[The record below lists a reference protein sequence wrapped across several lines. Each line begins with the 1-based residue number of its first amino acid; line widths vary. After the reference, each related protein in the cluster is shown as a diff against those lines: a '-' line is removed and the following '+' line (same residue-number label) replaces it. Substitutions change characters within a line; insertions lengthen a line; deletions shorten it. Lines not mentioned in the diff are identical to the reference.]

1 MSNTPSAPAPQANNP
16 RFLACLVETLKW
28 EGGYSNNPADP
39 GGPTMKGII
48 QREYDAWRKARGLPS
63 RDVRHIGDAEV
74 ATIYHDEYWVKAGC
88 GELPAGLDL
97 GVFDAAVNNGV
108 HRALSWLPVAS
119 SDAGKSAPQNGAP
132 GIADAIDIYLPVAAS
147 VADAIDIYMDAR
159 LDFDMSL
166 HRLWRV
172 FGAGWTRRIAG
183 IREAA
188 KIMAGVPVEDA

>member
-1 MSNTPSAPAPQANNP
+1 
-16 RFLACLVETLKW
+16 
-28 EGGYSNNPADP
+28 
-39 GGPTMKGII
+39 MKGII

-63 RDVRHIGDAEV
+63 RAVRHIGDAEV

-97 GVFDAAVNNGV
+97 AVFDAAVNSGEN
-108 HRALSWLPVAS
+108 RALSWLPVAA
-119 SDAGKSAPQNGAP
+119 SDAGNGAP
-132 GIADAIDIYLPVAAS
+132 GI
-147 VADAIDIYMDAR
+147 ADAIDIYMDAR